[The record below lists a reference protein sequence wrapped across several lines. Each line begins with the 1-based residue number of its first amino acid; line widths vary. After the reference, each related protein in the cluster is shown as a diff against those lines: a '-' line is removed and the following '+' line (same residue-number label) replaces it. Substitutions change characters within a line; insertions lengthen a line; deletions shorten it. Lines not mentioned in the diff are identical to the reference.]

1 MDMLGIGVPVEFDE
15 ISNNFAVEELNF
27 FSFGDD
33 FHEDVCA
40 RWSIN
45 MPILLVIQID
55 QLSIFLDFG
64 LIIDFVEGAWEKIKR
79 ILDLVDLLIFK
90 GLILVAGI
98 C

>member
-55 QLSIFLDFG
+55 
-64 LIIDFVEGAWEKIKR
+64 
-79 ILDLVDLLIFK
+79 
-90 GLILVAGI
+90 
-98 C
+98 